1 MELKVKN
8 MKKIRKNVFETNSSS
23 THSLVF
29 CSDDE
34 YKKIKSGRLYIGL
47 YDDEFYTEEEF
58 DKIVKEAAEECGVS
72 VEEVLDNPKRYEI
85 PVTLD
90 EWIDLDYNLEYS
102 EYTHTTKSGEK
113 VHALCKYGY
122 DG

>member
-29 CSDDE
+29 CSEEE
-34 YKKIKSGRLYIGL
+34 YKKLQSNKMYIDHFGDQL
-47 YDDEFYTEEEF
+47 YTEEEF
-58 DKIVKEAAEECGVS
+58 NKIVKETAEECDVS
-72 VEEVLDNPKRYEI
+72 VEEVLDDPRCYEI

>member
-29 CSDDE
+29 CSEEE
-34 YKKIKSGRLYIGL
+34 YKKLQSNKMYIDHFGDQL
-47 YDDEFYTEEEF
+47 YTEEEF
-58 DKIVKEAAEECGVS
+58 NKIVKETAEECDVS
-72 VEEVLDNPKRYEI
+72 VEEVLDDPWCYDI
-85 PVTLD
+85 PLTFD
-90 EWIDLDYNLEYS
+90 DLAYYDNGKKYS
-102 EYTHTTKSGEK
+102 EYTYTTKSGEE
-113 VHALCKYGY
+113 VYALCKYGY

>member
-1 MELKVKN
+1 MYN
-8 MKKIRKNVFETNSSS
+8 
-23 THSLVF
+23 
-29 CSDDE
+29 
-34 YKKIKSGRLYIGL
+34 GL
-47 YDDEFYTEEEF
+47 YDDECYTEEEF

>member
-47 YDDEFYTEEEF
+47 YDDKLYTEEEF
-58 DKIVKEAAEECGVS
+58 DKIIKETAEECGVS
-72 VEEVLDNPKRYEI
+72 VEDVTDDPCVYEI

-90 EWIDLDYNLEYS
+90 EWIDLSYNLEYS
-102 EYTHTTKSGEK
+102 EYTYTTESGEE